1 MNEYTLLGFL
11 KSMGPIAMWV
21 MSILFAVLIFM
32 IGKKAYDLF
41 LVKKGSYDKN
51 KREVDIIL
59 SLGVACAVF
68 GIFMQ
73 IAGIWSAIKEIIRAA
88 DVSMQII
95 FEGIRISFHSTVY
108 GFIILIVAYVFWFP
122 FNQMVLKSKSSE

>member
-1 MNEYTLLGFL
+1 
-11 KSMGPIAMWV
+11 MWV

-41 LVKKGSYDKN
+41 IVKKGSYDKN